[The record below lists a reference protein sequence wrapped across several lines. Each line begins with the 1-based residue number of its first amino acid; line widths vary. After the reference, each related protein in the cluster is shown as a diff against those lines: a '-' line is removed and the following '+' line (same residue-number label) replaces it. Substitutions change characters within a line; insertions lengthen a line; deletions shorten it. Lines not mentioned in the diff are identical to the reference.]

1 MTQLGGHRTDWSG
14 SPATAGTTSRVLP
27 ALLLSALFCVVG
39 FAGLAFLGP
48 NEASGYRVCII
59 EESGRL
65 AREGSGIRWER
76 NLWPPGIRCVYSPP
90 DGPDVSVVKPATV
103 GQFAFLLALCGA
115 AGTTTACVAPRIRSR
130 WRRRP

>member
-1 MTQLGGHRTDWSG
+1 MTQLSGQRTDWSG
-14 SPATAGTTSRVLP
+14 SPATAGTTSRILP
-27 ALLLSALFCVVG
+27 ALLLSGLFFVVS

-103 GQFAFLLALCGA
+103 GQFAFLLLLCGA
-115 AGTTTACVAPRIRSR
+115 AGTTTAYVAPRVRSR